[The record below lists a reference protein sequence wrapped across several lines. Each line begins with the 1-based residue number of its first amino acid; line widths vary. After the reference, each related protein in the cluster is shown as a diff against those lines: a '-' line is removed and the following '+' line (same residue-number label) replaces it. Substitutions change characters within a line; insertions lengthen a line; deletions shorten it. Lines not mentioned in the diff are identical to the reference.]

1 MLSGV
6 NLKPSW
12 EMTLDW
18 QGERP
23 GSVGGGGAKRAAV
36 CVSAEAH

>member
-1 MLSGV
+1 MHSGV
-6 NLKPSW
+6 NPKPSW

-23 GSVGGGGAKRAAV
+23 GSVGGGAKRAAV
-36 CVSAEAH
+36 CVSAAAH